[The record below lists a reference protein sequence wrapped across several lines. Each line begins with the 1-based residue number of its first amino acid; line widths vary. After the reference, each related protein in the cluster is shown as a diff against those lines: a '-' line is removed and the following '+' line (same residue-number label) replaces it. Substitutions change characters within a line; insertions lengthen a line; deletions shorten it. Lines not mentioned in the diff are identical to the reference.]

1 MACYHP
7 SVQTIHR
14 LFLPHT
20 SQISYLKYGLLPPLC
35 STIHYRRH
43 FSRQMWLVT
52 TNCPLFNYSPSS
64 SFSPP
69 HITNITNMARYHPLL
84 CSNYL
89 PSSSFFSLTSLQLPD
104 QPLAV
109 TLLVTFLLQEG
120 SLWSQ
125 KLGLELFLPL
135 VILPCNS
142 TLHHP
147 TTPIQPNLT

>member
-1 MACYHP
+1 M
-7 SVQTIHR
+7 
-14 LFLPHT
+14 
-20 SQISYLKYGLLPPLC
+20 LPPLC
-35 STIHYRRH
+35 S
-43 FSRQMWLVT
+43 
-52 TNCPLFNYSPSS
+52 NYSPSS
-64 SFSPP
+64 SFFTS
-69 HITNITNMARYHPLL
+69 HITNITFEIWLVTTLCSLLKLFTIIIIFLSRLVTTSQL

-135 VILPCNS
+135 VILPS
-142 TLHHP
+142 TSP
-147 TTPIQPNLT
+147 TQIQPNLI

>member
-1 MACYHP
+1 MGWYQP
-7 SVQTIHR
+7 SVQTIHHHCH
-14 LFLPHT
+14 FFPHT
-20 SQISYLKYGLLPPLC
+20 SQISYLKYGLLPPSAHC
-35 STIHYRRH
+35 SSYSPSLSFFTSHITNII
-43 FSRQMWLVT
+43 FEIWLVT
-52 TNCPLFNYSPSS
+52 TLCSLLKLFTIIIIFLSRLVTTSQ
-64 SFSPP
+64 
-69 HITNITNMARYHPLL
+69 L

-142 TLHHP
+142 TPHP
-147 TTPIQPNLT
+147 PTH

>member
-1 MACYHP
+1 M
-7 SVQTIHR
+7 
-14 LFLPHT
+14 
-20 SQISYLKYGLLPPLC
+20 LPPLC
-35 STIHYRRH
+35 S
-43 FSRQMWLVT
+43 
-52 TNCPLFNYSPSS
+52 NYSPSS
-64 SFSPP
+64 SFFEA
-69 HITNITNMARYHPLL
+69 NMACYHQLLTVQTSHHHHHRFPPSHHNYNKYITSQPPVNYSLSTSLFVSLTSQISQIWLVTTSQL

-109 TLLVTFLLQEG
+109 TLLVTFLSKEG

-142 TLHHP
+142 TPHP
-147 TTPIQPNLT
+147 PTH